1 MIRQHRLVEP
11 VTKFMILL
19 GGLFTSNA
27 SAQHNLSAVKLPHG
41 PLYPYRDK
49 SGKFGYAD
57 ERLRIHIQPQYH
69 TAGLFTPQGFAI
81 ITDSL
86 GRKGVIDTNN
96 TKIIPAFY
104 DQIHLSE
111 TEDFTLVETYH
122 WYDVRWRFWEW
133 QFLPGFSFLGT
144 RGDNRLFDTKVKRLK
159 RTVLIL
165 RDRPKKVRRE
175 CLTDNGLKNNY
186 FKLRIL
192 DGNQILID
200 DRLYQIRAN
209 GAHFLAAGVKELLSS
224 QTLAQHKN
232 QRLYLINRK
241 GKRLKGRRYRTIDAI
256 PMRLGA
262 DLLMTPLARAS
273 SRPIATTYQN
283 DEGRIFIYPDF
294 SKAFPLLINENPRP
308 EDPSAKALIQ
318 GLWLLAS
325 VPRSDYFVCISNL
338 NGKQY
343 YRFLDRQGNWHRN
356 LPPSISFT
364 VVRPSGDILWP
375 AQEAYLPKNR
385 IPENWE
391 IDRISALADHDL
403 YRIGLRQDQTV
414 RQGIWNAEKKHWLIH
429 PEYDQIYAMNKTP
442 QWRYQKQRGELWG
455 ILDANGKSIRKPTYH
470 HLSSDGWV
478 RLKENG
484 EDITFY
490 VHPPTG
496 KAFRE
501 KNSDAKD
508 F

>member
-41 PLYPYRDK
+41 PIYPYRDK

-57 ERLRIHIQPQYH
+57 ESLRIHIQPQYH

-96 TKIIPAFY
+96 TKIIPALY

-133 QFLPGFSFLGT
+133 QFLPGFSFLGA

-241 GKRLKGRRYRTIDAI
+241 GKRLKGQRYRTIDAI

-356 LPPSISFT
+356 LPPSISFYGGPPFWRYT
-364 VVRPSGDILWP
+364 LASTRGLSSKESDSRKLGNRPHQRTRRS
-375 AQEAYLPKNR
+375 R
-385 IPENWE
+385 FV
-391 IDRISALADHDL
+391 S
-403 YRIGLRQDQTV
+403 
-414 RQGIWNAEKKHWLIH
+414 HWLTTGSDGTTGHLECGEKTLVDSPRIRSNLCDEQDATVAISKATRRIMGH
-429 PEYDQIYAMNKTP
+429 PRCKWQINQETDLSSPFFGWLGPFKGK
-442 QWRYQKQRGELWG
+442 RRG
-455 ILDANGKSIRKPTYH
+455 H
-470 HLSSDGWV
+470 HLLRASTHRKSV
-478 RLKENG
+478 Q
-484 EDITFY
+484 
-490 VHPPTG
+490 G
-496 KAFRE
+496 KKLRC
-501 KNSDAKD
+501 
-508 F
+508 